1 MHISQLPLTALRA
14 FELAARH
21 LSFKLA
27 AAELHVTPT
36 AVSHQIQQLERVL
49 GVQLFQRVHRGLV
62 LTPAAKS
69 CLLPLREGF
78 DGLARAMNT
87 LSAFKEGGV
96 LTVSAPPSFTMRLL
110 MPRTHQFLALH
121 PEVDLNITTRMR
133 DPALAGRTP
142 AEEAAILRDW
152 VDASDVVVV
161 YGSRPQ
167 LDAEVREIVPLSIT
181 LLCSPALLTG
191 AQPLKEPADALDFP
205 WLHDD
210 RGLTYG
216 GTPYWTSWLH
226 AAGVS
231 GPAAH
236 RGHRFTHA
244 ALAIEAAL
252 RGEGLLVTTPELC
265 RSELA
270 SGLLV
275 APFQTSVRLDAS
287 YFLLARRG
295 ALPRVNAFA
304 DWLEATLSS

>member
-1 MHISQLPLTALRA
+1 MHISQLPLTSLRA

-27 AAELHVTPT
+27 AADLHVTPT
-36 AVSHQIQQLERVL
+36 AVSHQVQQLESLL
-49 GVQLFQRVHRGLV
+49 GVQLFRRVHRGLV

-69 CLLPLREGF
+69 ALAPLREGF
-78 DGLARAMNT
+78 DGLSRAMDA

-110 MPRTHQFLALH
+110 MPRTHLFLARH

-133 DPALAGRTP
+133 DPVLARRSSKGES
-142 AEEAAILRDW
+142 AMLREW
-152 VDASDVVVV
+152 VESSDVVVV
-161 YGSRPQ
+161 YGSQPQ
-167 LDAEVREIVPLSIT
+167 LDAEVREIVPLSLT
-181 LLCSPALLTG
+181 LLCSPTLLAG
-191 AQPLKEPADALDFP
+191 RQPLDGPADVLNFP

-216 GTPYWTSWLH
+216 GTPYWTRWLE
-226 AAGVS
+226 AAGV
-231 GPAAH
+231 AAPQSS

-244 ALAIEAAL
+244 ALAIEAAV

-265 RSELA
+265 RPELD

-275 APFQTSVRLDAS
+275 APFRVSVRLDAS
-287 YFLLARRG
+287 YFLLTRRG
-295 ALPRVNAFA
+295 AAARVGLFA
-304 DWLEATLSS
+304 QWLEQILSA